1 MNQNEYFINKDDK
14 NNNYNINIEQKISKE
29 RKSNIKQIKDISF
42 TESEFTQGESSSI
55 NKDSFIKGLGL
66 VFVYFSI
73 IIYSLLYMLTPE
85 RSANLI
91 FEGDI
96 NSYSYNYSLYNYN
109 NNNKIYKLDSIRI
122 RRNKTIL
129 KISKN
134 FRYVNNDDNKE
145 KLSIELIYLE
155 NQKIINKI
163 IITNNFISKEINKDI
178 KIYHYYK
185 LNDFPFW
192 LALFNKDY
200 EDKIN
205 ITSDYLNILSF
216 DI

>member
-42 TESEFTQGESSSI
+42 TESEFTQGEYSSI
-55 NKDSFIKGLGL
+55 NKDSFIIGLGL
-66 VFVYFSI
+66 VFIYFSV

-85 RSANLI
+85 KSANLI

-96 NSYSYNYSLYNYN
+96 NSISYNYSLYN

-122 RRNKTIL
+122 REKRTVI

-134 FRYVNNDDNKE
+134 FHYENNNDNKE
-145 KLSIELIYLE
+145 HLSIELIYSE

-163 IITNNFISKEINKDI
+163 IINNKFISKEINNDI

-192 LALFNKDY
+192 LALFNNDY

>member
-14 NNNYNINIEQKISKE
+14 NNNYNTNIERIISKE
-29 RKSNIKQIKDISF
+29 RKPNIKQIKDISF

-109 NNNKIYKLDSIRI
+109 NNKIYKLDSIRI

-134 FRYVNNDDNKE
+134 FRYANNDDNKE
-145 KLSIELIYLE
+145 KLSIELFYLE

>member
-42 TESEFTQGESSSI
+42 TESEFTQGEYSSI
-55 NKDSFIKGLGL
+55 NKDSFIIGLGL
-66 VFVYFSI
+66 VFIYFSVI
-73 IIYSLLYMLTPE
+73 TYSLLYMLTPE
-85 RSANLI
+85 KSANLI

-96 NSYSYNYSLYNYN
+96 NSISYNYSLYN

-122 RRNKTIL
+122 RENRTVI

-134 FRYVNNDDNKE
+134 FHYENNNDNKE
-145 KLSIELIYLE
+145 NLSIELIYSE

-163 IITNNFISKEINKDI
+163 IINNNFISKEINNDI

-192 LALFNKDY
+192 LALFNNDY

-205 ITSDYLNILSF
+205 ITSYYLNILSF